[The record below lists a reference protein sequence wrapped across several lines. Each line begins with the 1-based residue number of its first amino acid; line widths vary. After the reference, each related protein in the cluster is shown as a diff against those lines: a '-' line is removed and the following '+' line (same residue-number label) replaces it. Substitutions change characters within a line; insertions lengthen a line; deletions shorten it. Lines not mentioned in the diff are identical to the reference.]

1 MSRISQER
9 AMYPLAKAAAQPAI
23 TGSAP
28 IEDETS
34 PKSFSSRIN
43 APKIAGIETINENSP
58 ATSRLTPQKENPQ
71 LLSRFL
77 KFQAKFQF
85 PARAQSPRTVS
96 RTEISKKFQNTP
108 NVFFNK

>member
-58 ATSRLTPQKENPQ
+58 ATSRLTPQKREPAIVEP
-71 LLSRFL
+71 LLEIPGKVPIPCASPIT
-77 KFQAKFQF
+77 KDCFQDGDFKE
-85 PARAQSPRTVS
+85 VS
-96 RTEISKKFQNTP
+96 E
-108 NVFFNK
+108 